1 MNKLISTQ
9 RTQSPQRKDE
19 WRYNRFA
26 NFVISVFF
34 VAKKTNF
41 RWMASTI
48 LGVLTLGVIGVG
60 CQTTKVTR
68 SAETEA
74 LAVGQPT
81 ATNDAPVKAGLYCG
95 LGSRGANLVYW
106 GKILKDSPDVEL
118 TYLDGEDLRNGK
130 LDGLD
135 ILVMPGGSSKKQYD
149 SMKEEEGAEAIRRF
163 IRGGGKYFGTCAGLS
178 LLLEET
184 NRVALLPYRR
194 IDGYYAR
201 GGGDVKVEFNE
212 EWMGKLAITNANW
225 SIRFHDGPVVT
236 MTNDIAD
243 IRAEVMALC
252 RNAVDEH
259 GKKPTE
265 QRDSMIG
272 TPAFIYATCGKGE
285 IIACNCHPEGK
296 KTTRELLSAVF
307 DLRVGRRIAIPNF
320 ENFPKGYKFNADGTK
335 ETLQKAVKEL
345 K

>member
-1 MNKLISTQ
+1 
-9 RTQSPQRKDE
+9 
-19 WRYNRFA
+19 
-26 NFVISVFF
+26 
-34 VAKKTNF
+34 
-41 RWMASTI
+41 MAIAI
-48 LGVLTLGVIGVG
+48 LGILALSVVGIG
-60 CQTTKVTR
+60 CQTTEVT
-68 SAETEA
+68 SSTENET
-74 LAVGQPT
+74 LAVEQQA
-81 ATNDAPVKAGLYCG
+81 ATNAAPVKAGLYCG
-95 LGSRGANLVYW
+95 LGSRGANFVYW

-135 ILVMPGGSSKKQYD
+135 ILVMPGGSSKKQYG
-149 SMKEEEGAEAIRRF
+149 SMQEEGAEAIRRF
-163 IRGGGKYFGTCAGLS
+163 VRKGGKYFGTCAGLS

-201 GGGDVKVEFNE
+201 GGGDVKVEFNK
-212 EWMGKLAITNANW
+212 EWMAKLAITNANW

-236 MTNDIAD
+236 TTNDIAD
-243 IRAEVMALC
+243 VRAEVMALC

-259 GKKPTE
+259 GKKPAE
-265 QRDSMIG
+265 RRDAMIG
-272 TPAFIYATCGKGE
+272 TPAFIYAMCCKGE

-307 DLRVGRRIAIPNF
+307 YRLVGRRIAIPDF
-320 ENFPKGYKFNADGTK
+320 ENLPKGYKFNADGTK
-335 ETLQKAVKEL
+335 ETLKKAVEVL

>member
-1 MNKLISTQ
+1 
-9 RTQSPQRKDE
+9 
-19 WRYNRFA
+19 
-26 NFVISVFF
+26 
-34 VAKKTNF
+34 
-41 RWMASTI
+41 MASAI
-48 LGVLTLGVIGVG
+48 LGVLALGVIGVG
-60 CQTTKVTR
+60 CQTTEAT
-68 SAETEA
+68 SDAENTT
-74 LAVGQPT
+74 LAVEQPIST
-81 ATNDAPVKAGLYCG
+81 NATPIKAGLYCG
-95 LGSRGANLVYW
+95 LGSRGANFVYW
-106 GKILKDSPDVEL
+106 GKILKYSPDVEL

-135 ILVMPGGSSKKQYD
+135 ILVMPGGSSKKQYG
-149 SMKEEEGAEAIRRF
+149 SMTEEGAKAIRRF

-212 EWMGKLAITNANW
+212 EWMKKLAITNANW

-236 MTNDIAD
+236 TTNEIAD
-243 IRAEVMALC
+243 VHAEVMALC

-259 GKKPTE
+259 GKKPAKR
-265 QRDSMIG
+265 RDAMIG

-307 DLRVGRRIAIPNF
+307 ERLVGRRIAIPDF
-320 ENFPKGYKFNADGTK
+320 ENLPKGHKFEADGTK
-335 ETLQKAVKEL
+335 ETLKKAVKEL

>member
-1 MNKLISTQ
+1 MNKIISTQ
-9 RTQSPQRKDE
+9 GTQSPQRKDE

-26 NFVISVFF
+26 NFVSSVFF

-41 RWMASTI
+41 RWMASAI
-48 LGVLTLGVIGVG
+48 LGVLALGVVGVG
-60 CQTTKVTR
+60 CQTTETT
-68 SAETEA
+68 SGAENAT
-74 LAVGQPT
+74 LAVEQPT
-81 ATNDAPVKAGLYCG
+81 ATNAAPVKAGLYCG
-95 LGSRGANLVYW
+95 LGSRGANFLYW
-106 GKILKDSPDVEL
+106 GKILKYSPDVEL
-118 TYLDGEDLRNGK
+118 TYLDGEDLQNGK

-135 ILVMPGGSSKKQYD
+135 ILVMPGGSSKKQYA
-149 SMKEEEGAEAIRRF
+149 SMEEEGAEAIRRF
-163 IRGGGKYFGTCAGLS
+163 VRGGGKYFGTCAGLS

-236 MTNDIAD
+236 ATNDIAD
-243 IRAEVMALC
+243 VRAEVMALC

-259 GKKPTE
+259 RKKPAE
-265 QRDSMIG
+265 QRDAMIG

-307 DLRVGRRIAIPNF
+307 DRLVGRRITIPDF
-320 ENFPKGYKFNADGTK
+320 ESLPKGHKFKADGTK
-335 ETLQKAVKEL
+335 ETLKKAVEML

>member
-1 MNKLISTQ
+1 MKFRSFVYSFIRLFVYSLG
-9 RTQSPQRKDE
+9 RLGALVGVASL
-19 WRYNRFA
+19 FA
-26 NFVISVFF
+26 
-34 VAKKTNF
+34 A
-41 RWMASTI
+41 
-48 LGVLTLGVIGVG
+48 LCG
-60 CQTTKVTR
+60 CQTTKPASDVNTESALEVVEGADAAVVTDN
-68 SAETEA
+68 A
-74 LAVGQPT
+74 
-81 ATNDAPVKAGLYCG
+81 ATTNAAPVKAGLYCG
-95 LGSRGANLVYW
+95 LGSRGANFVYW

-135 ILVMPGGSSKKQYD
+135 ILVMPGGSSKKQYG
-149 SMKEEEGAEAIRRF
+149 SMQEEGAEAIRRF
-163 IRGGGKYFGTCAGLS
+163 VRSGGKYFGTCAGLS

-236 MTNDIAD
+236 TTNDIAD
-243 IRAEVMALC
+243 VRAEVMALC

-259 GKKPTE
+259 GRKPAE
-265 QRDSMIG
+265 RRDAMIG

-307 DLRVGRRIAIPNF
+307 DRLVGRRIAIPDF
-320 ENFPKGYKFNADGTK
+320 ENLPKGHKFEADGTK
-335 ETLQKAVKEL
+335 ETLRKAVEEL

>member
-1 MNKLISTQ
+1 MNKVVSTQ

-26 NFVISVFF
+26 NFVTSVFF

-48 LGVLTLGVIGVG
+48 LGILTLGVIGVG
-60 CQTTKVTR
+60 CQTTEAT
-68 SAETEA
+68 SGAENAA
-74 LAVGQPT
+74 LAVEQPT
-81 ATNDAPVKAGLYCG
+81 ATNAAPVKAGLYCG
-95 LGSRGANLVYW
+95 LGSRGANFVYW

-135 ILVMPGGSSKKQYD
+135 ILVMPGGDSKKQYG
-149 SMKEEEGAEAIRRF
+149 SMKEEGAESIRRF

-178 LLLEET
+178 LLLAET

-194 IDGYYAR
+194 INGYYAR

-212 EWMGKLAITNANW
+212 EWMEKLAITNANW

-236 MTNDIAD
+236 TTKAIAD
-243 IRAEVMALC
+243 VHAEVMALC

-259 GKKPTE
+259 GKQPTE
-265 QRDSMIG
+265 RRDAMIG
-272 TPAFIYATCGKGE
+272 TPAFIYATCGKGK

-296 KTTRELLSAVF
+296 KMTRELLSAVF
-307 DLRVGRRIAIPNF
+307 DRLVGRRIAIPDF

-335 ETLQKAVKEL
+335 ETLKKAVEVIK
-345 K
+345 